1 MAPNPDKVVGEHVFL
16 AARMGDAQT
25 VTAWLDESGGVDA
38 RCTEFYGTT
47 LLMAAALGGH
57 EATVRMLLRRGASVN
72 LQHSFG
78 RTALMSATFNGH
90 TTIVQALLDAKA
102 NASLQDNSGRT
113 ALMLAE
119 HHKYTVIAQL
129 LRQHAKRQM
138 AEAEARAAAL
148 EARAAA
154 LMVHSAAAAD
164 AMAAELLG
172 EEAAEK
178 EAAAKKGKGSKKKKA
193 KAAPSAVTADSAAA
207 APLPGTS
214 RPATVKEG
222 LPAGVSDA
230 ALLEAGADSL
240 LQNIRA
246 GTALMMAEQEKHT
259 TVAQLL
265 RQHAKPQA
273 PGRPCDLHPVGG
285 TLSGRRVRIAGLKG
299 RHGRCGVAAYFDAAK
314 VRIGRNSL
322 TVEGEVEAVLLKK
335 PATLQELLEPAP
347 STLTLIASPNSL

>member
-78 RTALMSATFNGH
+78 RTALMSATFKGH

-119 HHKYTVIAQL
+119 HHKYTVTAQL

-138 AEAEARAAAL
+138 AEAEARAAAV
-148 EARAAA
+148 
-154 LMVHSAAAAD
+154 MVHSAAAAD

-259 TVAQLL
+259 AVAQLL

-273 PGRPCDLHPVGG
+273 PGHPCDLHPVGG

-347 STLTLIASPNSL
+347 STLTLIASPNPL